1 MTAVKT
7 SKASGNK
14 KGVVREV
21 SKLLVDEPIVG
32 VISMEGLPAAQQ
44 QKIKAQLREHVHI
57 YMTKIPLMRLAVR
70 DASKKRPDISKLEPF
85 ITGMT
90 ALLFTKESP
99 FKLYKIIKRNKSPAF
114 AKPGQRAPMDIVV
127 RAGPTSFAPGPII
140 GEFGSLGIKA
150 GIDGGKVVIKQDS
163 VVAKEGAV
171 ISAPLAS
178 MLARLDIK
186 PVDIGL
192 NVRVIFEDG
201 VLYDK
206 SVLDVDESLILS
218 QMSMIVS
225 TANVLSV
232 ELGIINRDNI
242 DSFIARAFMHARGLA
257 KDACI
262 VTLDNVGDV
271 LAVANAQAVALRSI
285 EKL

>member
-14 KGVVREV
+14 KSIVREV
-21 SKLLVDEPIVG
+21 SKLLLEEPIVG

-57 YMTKIPLMRLAVR
+57 YMTKIPLMRLAIR
-70 DASKKRPDISKLEPF
+70 DASVKRPEISKLEPF

-90 ALLFTKESP
+90 ALLFTRESP
-99 FKLYKIIKRNKSPAF
+99 FKLYRIIKRNKSPAF
-114 AKPGQRAPMDIVV
+114 AKPGQKAPMDIVV

-140 GEFGSLGIKA
+140 GEFGGLGIKA
-150 GIDGGKVVIKQDS
+150 GIEGGKVVIKQDS
-163 VVAKEGAV
+163 VVVREGAV
-171 ISAPLAS
+171 ISAPLAG

-186 PVDIGL
+186 PIEIGL
-192 NVRVIFEDG
+192 NVRVVFEGG
-201 VLYDK
+201 VLYDR
-206 SVLDVDESLILS
+206 SVLDVDEYLILS

-225 TANVLSV
+225 TANALSV
-232 ELGIINRDNI
+232 ELGIINRENI
-242 DSFIARAFMHARGLA
+242 DSFIVRAFRHARGLA
-257 KDACI
+257 NFAGF
-262 VTLDNVGDV
+262 VTGDNVGDV
-271 LAVANAQAVALRSI
+271 LAVANAQAVALISM